1 MVQMWH
7 RVELIK
13 IILQVLSF
21 ESDKNFLDF
30 IVISPDLLD
39 FDFCSETKV
48 KKIWIFILR
57 KNNIISISF
66 SNSIDLR

>member
-7 RVELIK
+7 HVELIK

-30 IVISPDLLD
+30 IVISLDLLD

-48 KKIWIFILR
+48 KKIWIFIT
-57 KNNIISISF
+57 
-66 SNSIDLR
+66 

>member
-7 RVELIK
+7 HVELIK

-30 IVISPDLLD
+30 IVISLDLLD
-39 FDFCSETKV
+39 FDFCSEIKV

>member
-7 RVELIK
+7 HVELIK

-39 FDFCSETKV
+39 SDFCSETKV

>member
-39 FDFCSETKV
+39 FDFCNGNKSE
-48 KKIWIFILR
+48 
-57 KNNIISISF
+57 KNLNIYIT
-66 SNSIDLR
+66 